1 MCIFQ
6 TARFLTHVRSI
17 GAKLHVPF
25 SVIVRSGFGYY
36 FGYFCIVSRCILAM
50 FWLGIQSANGALAMQ
65 IMITAIWPSFK
76 SYDTG
81 KNNTLPPSAGITSGG
96 MIAYFLFWIIQ
107 LPLLLIPPTRLRY
120 LFAVK
125 LVAAPVTAIA

>member
-1 MCIFQ
+1 
-6 TARFLTHVRSI
+6 
-17 GAKLHVPF
+17 
-25 SVIVRSGFGYY
+25 
-36 FGYFCIVSRCILAM
+36 
-50 FWLGIQSANGALAMQ
+50 MQ
-65 IMITAIWPSFK
+65 IMITAIWRSFK

-81 KNNTLPPSAGITSGG
+81 ENNTLPASAGITSGG

-107 LPLLLIPPTRLRY
+107 LPLLLIPPTHLRY

>member
-1 MCIFQ
+1 MTDSVC
-6 TARFLTHVRSI
+6 SI

-25 SVIVRSGFGYY
+25 RVIIRSGFGYY
-36 FGYFCIVSRCILAM
+36 LGYFCIISRCILAM
-50 FWLGIQSANGALAMQ
+50 FWLGIQGANGALAMQ
-65 IMITAIWPSFK
+65 IMITAIWPSFTDYVSGSK
-76 SYDTG
+76 
-81 KNNTLPPSAGITSGG
+81 NTLPASADISSGG